1 MSWKCVKEIL
11 APARAREKPSGQ
23 YDSPFEAP
31 GPVRDEEA
39 LRETQA
45 SVSVETA
52 LDPEPDR
59 QVFVLYSVAFFGSAF
74 SGTWDIEAKKCQKVL

>member
-1 MSWKCVKEIL
+1 M
-11 APARAREKPSGQ
+11 
-23 YDSPFEAP
+23 
-31 GPVRDEEA
+31 RDEEA